1 MNDKMMQT
9 ILLKLMLQEY
19 VKEQLAQ
26 GKHEDD
32 YFSFEQA
39 LLDDEGGCGL
49 RKNDGCIDVFFI
61 FQFIICFSFVFF
73 FFSVGFF
80 LSYNC
85 GHFFIVG
92 MFHLLIFSFK

>member
-1 MNDKMMQT
+1 MNDEMMQT

-39 LLDDEGGCGL
+39 LLDDEGGWGL
-49 RKNDGCIDVFFI
+49 RKNDGCIDVFSF
-61 FQFIICFSFVFF
+61 FNLLFVFHLF
-73 FFSVGFF
+73 SFFSVSVFF
-80 LSYNC
+80 
-85 GHFFIVG
+85 
-92 MFHLLIFSFK
+92 